1 MQAPIFFAEEE
12 QLLQA
17 AERMPDG
24 GYCYQTSVYADLKGE
39 LGGLC
44 QLKNT
49 NTILSAVLHLKEV
62 GYTLPDEA
70 VRNGFARVC
79 ELTGLMGR
87 WQKIGEHPAIICD
100 TGHNVGGIQY
110 IAEQLKAQS
119 YKTLRMVIGMVN
131 DKDIQHVLQL
141 LSTEAAYYFTQA
153 SVQRARPAESVREL
167 ALSYGLHGNAYPKVA
182 EALAAARAEA
192 SPEDLIFVGGSSF
205 IVADLLSLNN

>member
-1 MQAPIFFAEEE
+1 M
-12 QLLQA
+12 
-17 AERMPDG
+17 
-24 GYCYQTSVYADLKGE
+24 
-39 LGGLC
+39 
-44 QLKNT
+44 
-49 NTILSAVLHLKEV
+49 

-131 DKDIQHVLQL
+131 DKD
-141 LSTEAAYYFTQA
+141 TAC
-153 SVQRARPAESVREL
+153 
-167 ALSYGLHGNAYPKVA
+167 
-182 EALAAARAEA
+182 AAAA
-192 SPEDLIFVGGSSF
+192 STGDW
-205 IVADLLSLNN
+205 LLLYPSKRTACPSG